1 MAKKTTKK
9 PVKKNHKKL
18 TKIKKALISF
28 FTALIIA
35 IISGVTI
42 SINLRNGETV
52 NVSLNPNYLLSE
64 EQLPALIESA
74 QGEIIDESIPTVEA
88 VSSDSPVVEIS
99 EECPEGEECGRGAIY
114 PTLDISTPQSFKDAT
129 LGKCI
134 NVDGYYGSQCWDLM
148 AAFWYN
154 YTGRTLSTCG
164 TGAAKGAIADGCWQI
179 NAGDEFIMIWNKEDV
194 KDGDIAFYSTGT
206 WGHTGMAMGAYNNG
220 YFTLL
225 GENQGGQP
233 CEGGGAAT
241 NIINLSTRDFIGAFR
256 PKIYI
261 EPEPQPIPVSGCL
274 TWDVKEADTMGKIM
288 IECEGT
294 IKYGEVMNEYAKTWY
309 SLNIKPGQ
317 SVYEGWVSNS
327 GVGLYA
333 GDKIEHRF

>member
-1 MAKKTTKK
+1 
-9 PVKKNHKKL
+9 
-18 TKIKKALISF
+18 
-28 FTALIIA
+28 
-35 IISGVTI
+35 
-42 SINLRNGETV
+42 
-52 NVSLNPNYLLSE
+52 
-64 EQLPALIESA
+64 
-74 QGEIIDESIPTVEA
+74 
-88 VSSDSPVVEIS
+88 
-99 EECPEGEECGRGAIY
+99 
-114 PTLDISTPQSFKDAT
+114 
-129 LGKCI
+129 
-134 NVDGYYGSQCWDLM
+134 M

-179 NAGDEFIMIWNKEDV
+179 NAGNEFEMIWNKEDV

-206 WGHTGMAMGAYNNG
+206 WGHTGMAMGNYNNG

-225 GENQGGQP
+225 GQNQGGQS

-261 EPEPQPIPVSGCL
+261 QPEPIPVSGCKV
-274 TWDVKEADTMGKIM
+274 WNVKPGDTMSKIM
-288 IECEGT
+288 MECEGT

-309 SLNIKPGQ
+309 SLIVNPGHT
-317 SVYEGWVSNS
+317 VYDGWVSPS

-333 GDKIEHRF
+333 DDNIEHRF